1 MSIGDKLFIFIL
13 LILVIFHLKNAYYS
27 EVEIVYSKID
37 GRGYIVK
44 SLPNKKR
51 AADLLAQMNRRL
63 IILVEHMQKNKDQ
76 KFKKNDVDRLANNF
90 DPNTISEGTDK
101 SNYTSYSINKGE
113 KIVFCIRSRD
123 SKQKLIDLNTLMYVA
138 VHELGHLM
146 TEEIGHPPEFWKN
159 FKILLK
165 EAIELGLYTK
175 VDYSNSPV
183 KYCGINIKSS
193 VLN

>member
-76 KFKKNDVDRLANNF
+76 KFNKNDVDRLANNF

-165 EAIELGLYTK
+165 EAIQLGLYTK